1 MADEQKR
8 ERDGDPL
15 RDGIRTVAGVLGA
28 LKDAIEDSFEDLR
41 ERGDLTPERAKE
53 AARATVRKAQE
64 SFEDVRERVDF
75 VSRKEFDALRDEV
88 AALRARLDL
97 RDVAAGADAAAEA
110 TGGSPPP
117 GGSAGGRGFAAE
129 EG

>member
-1 MADEQKR
+1 MAEEEKR
-8 ERDGDPL
+8 DRDGDPL
-15 RDGIRTVAGVLGA
+15 REGIRTVAGVLGA

-41 ERGDLTPERAKE
+41 ERGDLTPERARE

-75 VSRKEFDALRDEV
+75 VPRKEFDALREEV

-97 RDVAAGADAAAEA
+97 RDVAAGAENAA
-110 TGGSPPP
+110 GGPDRSPSP
-117 GGSAGGRGFAAE
+117 GGSAGERGFTAE